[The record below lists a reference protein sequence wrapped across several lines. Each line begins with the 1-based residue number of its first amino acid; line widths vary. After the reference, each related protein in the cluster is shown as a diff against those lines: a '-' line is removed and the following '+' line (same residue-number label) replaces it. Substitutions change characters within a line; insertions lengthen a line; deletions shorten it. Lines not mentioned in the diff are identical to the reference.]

1 MAIFTATVTPAL
13 HDSARRPPLQL
24 EPEARRLMTAEQE
37 LGILR
42 QLHAQRPSPQNRL
55 KLGRLLM
62 FEERQDE
69 LHALLTGQN
78 DLLVSECL
86 LLATCCLALDRPEL
100 TREAAEVAGRVL
112 TLTDD
117 PRFHSAALALV
128 GKTLIRQ
135 DDLAGAQVVLRQALE
150 LDPANFDACKR
161 LAFVHMTNGDDL
173 GFAEIADHLS
183 QSGVRHCRLFAA
195 QMLSL
200 ARNGRIGEARD
211 LWGFDHFARQD
222 VITPPVGWDSLEA
235 FNRDLSR
242 ELLTHPGMRFDRI
255 GSASNQTWRV
265 EHPLRADRPAINALA
280 DLLIARIEAQCAE
293 LDRSDHPWARARP
306 DRAFLRMWSVIT
318 DSDGFE
324 GWHVHQF
331 GWMSG
336 VYYVNIPQSI
346 SHGNSEGGCLK
357 FGLPDDL
364 AGEAIAD
371 RFGHSLIRPHEG
383 LMLTFPSH
391 SYHRTFPHATGE
403 KRICVAYDVR
413 PID

>member
-1 MAIFTATVTPAL
+1 MPTSTATVTPAPQ
-13 HDSARRPPLQL
+13 APENRPPLQL
-24 EPEARRLMTAEQE
+24 EPETRRIMTAEQE
-37 LGILR
+37 LRILR
-42 QLHAQRPSPQNRL
+42 QVHEQRPLPENRL
-55 KLGRLLM
+55 KLARLLM
-62 FEERQDE
+62 FEELLEE
-69 LHALLTGQN
+69 LHALLTGQS

-86 LLATCCLALDRPEL
+86 LLASCALALERPEL
-100 TREAAEVAGRVL
+100 NREAAEVAGRVL

-117 PRFHSAALALV
+117 PRFQAAALALV
-128 GKTLIRQ
+128 GKALIRQ
-135 DDLAGAQVVLRQALE
+135 DDLAGAQVVLQRALT

-161 LAFVHMTNGDDL
+161 LAYVHMTNGDDR
-173 GFAEIADHLS
+173 GFAEIAEQLV
-183 QSGVRHCRLFAA
+183 QSGVKHCRLFAA

-200 ARNGRIGEARD
+200 ARNGRIEEARD
-211 LWGFDHFARQD
+211 LWGFDLCARQD
-222 VITPPVGWDSLEA
+222 MIAPPPGWDSIEA
-235 FNRDLSR
+235 FNRDLAA

-265 EHPLRADRPAINALA
+265 EHPLRSDRPAINALA
-280 DLLIARIEAQCAE
+280 DLLIARIGAQCAQ
-293 LDRSDHPWARARP
+293 LDRSDHPWALARP

-336 VYYVNIPQSI
+336 VYYVNVPQSI
-346 SHGNSEGGCLK
+346 AAGNSEGGCLK
-357 FGLPDDL
+357 FGLPEDL
-364 AGEAIAD
+364 AGEAVAEQ
-371 RFGHSLIRPHEG
+371 FGHSLVRPREG

-413 PID
+413 PIA